1 MTRCG
6 RIWNVPI
13 SGQRIWIG
21 ALQTVIWRFAVV
33 FCLDFLC
40 PIWIFGVLFGYF
52 QSFFGDFHPWFASFC
67 AGSSPE
73 ARKASRPLEKGAKF
87 YDRTWTDGDPDVP
100 FSGSGTYPSPDR
112 AFGSERSE
120 QSFGDLQSCFLWIF
134 CVLFGFFVSY
144 LDIFGRFLDFL
155 CPIWR
160 FVVAFGDF
168 QSFYGDFVSFS
179 WRKKNT
185 SHVTVLMSGF
195 ACCVIIGNS
204 SMY

>member
-1 MTRCG
+1 MFGNYQLFFLRF
-6 RIWNVPI
+6 
-13 SGQRIWIG
+13 S
-21 ALQTVIWRFAVV
+21 VIYLEIFIRF
-33 FCLDFLC
+33 FWD
-40 PIWIFGVLFGYF
+40 F
-52 QSFFGDFHPWFASFC
+52 QSFYGDLHRWFASSW
-67 AGSSPE
+67 AGNRPE
-73 ARKASRPLEKGAKF
+73 GRKTGRPLGKGAEF
-87 YDRTWTDGDPDVP
+87 HDRAWTDADLERTRLRTAR
-100 FSGSGTYPSPDR
+100 SHRTYPSPDR

-134 CVLFGFFVSY
+134 SVLFGFFVSY

-185 SHVTVLMSGF
+185 SPKIVTNAWVTETAKLKIDCPVDLLSNLRKLIDWF
-195 ACCVIIGNS
+195 
-204 SMY
+204 